1 MHIFVCGNH
10 NQIDIKGSLIIYP
23 STTTIMLPFIIKE
36 GDIMKKIGLFWGSTS
51 GNTEIA
57 VEFIEEYLQ
66 GEGFE
71 IDSYNIADD
80 DIEKILEY
88 DNLIIGCPTWNI
100 GELQDDWDSVF
111 DDYEEL
117 DFSGKTAGFFGCG
130 DQVGYPDNFLDAIG
144 MLGKTFMEKG
154 GKLVGRCS
162 RDDYDFRD
170 SICLDGDD
178 LLGLGLDYDNEEEKC
193 EDQMTSWLDKITKEF
208 E

>member
-71 IDSYNIADD
+71 VDSYNIADD

>member
-10 NQIDIKGSLIIYP
+10 NQIDIKGSSIIYP
-23 STTTIMLPFIIKE
+23 STTMIMLPFIIKE

-57 VEFIEEYLQ
+57 VEFMEEYLQ

-71 IDSYNIADD
+71 VDSYNIADD